1 MPRSFERDGK
11 EEDSMDEQKGKKSSA
26 RAARLL
32 NLLALA
38 LTAAAC
44 APFVIAARYA
54 LFHGDDFSS
63 TRATFAAPA
72 EHLLRAVAEKSW
84 LAYTTWQGT
93 WFSNFIGPLFNP
105 LNWYS
110 FSLLRIQLMVCLV
123 LSLATAFFLCR
134 ELCFWLEKKHLAGI
148 LLAMLL
154 IPIAFSRDFYEV
166 YLWYVGASAYQV
178 PILFQMLGLA
188 LLLRE
193 IRVRSKTGVVLA
205 CVCLLLSGGG
215 VLLIGGLGAC
225 LTLLLFLTAWL
236 ETGRADRRLAAGFLA
251 VLAGDLINVLAPG
264 NYVKAP
270 GELAIFKT
278 VGDALRIAA
287 WDLGFQMSHL
297 IFPAAVLLAL
307 LLGLRYGKRLKPASF
322 ALAAAGLLLT
332 PAVTAFPYLLGYN
345 VAAPEEIATR
355 AWFVIDIALVFC
367 FLTLAV
373 LVGGQLRHAFGKGTA
388 RALQT
393 VSAVG
398 AAALLLLYLPHAGE
412 SVPAQVAENLRNG
425 KIQTYAAE
433 WHEIFDM
440 LSQRPGENVVIEWQ
454 PEPCVGVHRVA
465 VGAAPEHPMN
475 YNMARYFGNASIV
488 DAWYAHTYG
497 VPGSGGEAGENA
509 G

>member
-1 MPRSFERDGK
+1 MPRSLACMREGK
-11 EEDSMDEQKGKKSSA
+11 EKTMDEKKRLENSG
-26 RAARLL
+26 RAGRVL
-32 NLLALA
+32 NVLALL
-38 LTAAAC
+38 LTAAAY

-54 LFHGDDFSS
+54 LFHGDDFSNVQGTFLGPAGGLLS
-63 TRATFAAPA
+63 TTVSKAWF
-72 EHLLRAVAEKSW
+72 V
-84 LAYTTWQGT
+84 YTTWQGT
-93 WFSNFIGPLFNP
+93 WLCNFLCPLLNP
-105 LNWYS
+105 LRNYS
-110 FSLLRIQLMVCLV
+110 FAKCRIILMSCLCLMFAAALLLCRECDKSFRMGKNYGILTALFLLPLLAVRYYSDPCLWFV
-123 LSLATAFFLCR
+123 GAMNYAVPAFFLG
-134 ELCFWLEKKHLAGI
+134 F
-148 LLAMLL
+148 
-154 IPIAFSRDFYEV
+154 
-166 YLWYVGASAYQV
+166 
-178 PILFQMLGLA
+178 GLT
-188 LLLRE
+188 LLLRS
-193 IRVRSKTGVVLA
+193 IRSESRSAQIGA
-205 CVCLLLSGGG
+205 CLCLFLSGGC
-215 VLLIGGLGAC
+215 VLLFGGLGAC

-367 FLTLAV
+367 CLTLAV
-373 LVGGQLRHAFGKGTA
+373 LVGGQLRYAFGKGTA

-398 AAALLLLYLPHAGE
+398 AAALLLLCLPHAGE
-412 SVPAQVAENLRNG
+412 SIPAQVAENLRNG

-440 LSQRPGENVVIEWQ
+440 LSQRPGEHVVIEVQ
-454 PEPCVGVHRVA
+454 PDPCVGVMRVSL
-465 VGAAPEHPMN
+465 GASPEHPMN

-488 DAWYAHTYG
+488 DAWYANTYG
-497 VPGSGGEAGENA
+497 VPGAGESA

>member
-1 MPRSFERDGK
+1 
-11 EEDSMDEQKGKKSSA
+11 MDEQKRWKDSGRVKGI
-26 RAARLL
+26 L

-44 APFVIAARYA
+44 APLVIAARYA

-72 EHLLRAVAEKSW
+72 EHLLRAAAEKSW

-110 FSLLRIQLMVCLV
+110 FSLLRMQLIVCLAA
-123 LSLATAFFLCR
+123 SLASAFFLCR
-134 ELCFWLEKKHLAGI
+134 ELCCWFEKKQLTGI
-148 LLAMLL
+148 AFASLL
-154 IPIAFSRDFYEV
+154 IPIACSRDYYEV

-188 LLLRE
+188 LLLRG
-193 IRVRSKTGVVLA
+193 IRIRSKTSVALA
-205 CVCLLLSGGG
+205 CLCLLLSGGG

-236 ETGRADRRLAAGFLA
+236 ETGRADLRLAAGFLA

-270 GELAIFKT
+270 GELPIFKT

-307 LLGLRYGKRLKPASF
+307 LLGLRYGRRLKPASL
-322 ALAAAGLLLT
+322 ALAAAGLVLT

-345 VAAPEEIATR
+345 VATPEEIAAR
-355 AWFVIDIALVFC
+355 AWFVVDIALVFC
-367 FLTLAV
+367 FLILAV
-373 LVGGQLRHAFGKGTA
+373 LIGGQLRYVLGKGTR
-388 RALQT
+388 RALHT
-393 VSAVG
+393 VSAAG
-398 AAALLLLYLPHAGE
+398 AAVLFLLWLPSAGE

-454 PEPCVGVHRVA
+454 PEPCAGVYPVA

-497 VPGSGGEAGENA
+497 VPGSDGEAGENA